1 LITIRINLTA
11 RLGKERE
18 LVQAIGGLKQKI
30 ALETG
35 CTSCRVYRNTD
46 NRNDFVV
53 FEEWENQKSARKHL
67 ESDNLAVL
75 VGAGSVLAQQVC
87 VSLAN
92 DPLTSML
99 AVSFKERVQ
108 TASQEINLNNDKTSS
123 GSLL

>member
-1 LITIRINLTA
+1 MITIRIHLIA

-35 CTSCRVYRNTD
+35 CISCRVYQNTD
-46 NRNDFVV
+46 NRNEFVV

-92 DPLTSML
+92 DPPTSML
-99 AVSFKERVQ
+99 AGSFKERIVE
-108 TASQEINLNNDKTSS
+108 TKNSACT
-123 GSLL
+123 GT

>member
-35 CTSCRVYRNTD
+35 CTICQVYRNTD

>member
-1 LITIRINLTA
+1 LGTALITIRIHLIA
-11 RLGKERE
+11 WPGKELE
-18 LVQAIGGLKQKI
+18 LGQAIGGLKQKI

-35 CTSCRVYRNTD
+35 CTNCRSYQNTD
-46 NRNDFVV
+46 NSNELVV
-53 FEEWENQKSARKHL
+53 FEEWDNQKSARKHL

-99 AVSFKERVQ
+99 AGSFKERIVE
-108 TASQEINLNNDKTSS
+108 TKNSACT
-123 GSLL
+123 GT

>member
-1 LITIRINLTA
+1 MITIRINLTA

-30 ALETG
+30 TLETG

>member
-30 ALETG
+30 TLETG

>member
-1 LITIRINLTA
+1 MITIRINLTA